1 MKRADECTGIAEIR
15 AEIDRIDRVVITAL
29 GERFEYV
36 KAAAKFKS
44 NSSEVAAPSR
54 VSAMLEQRRVWAV
67 EAGLD
72 PDMVEKLYRD
82 LVSYF
87 VSQEQKHFGE
97 LSK

>member
-1 MKRADECTGIAEIR
+1 MKRPDECNGIAEIR
-15 AEIDRIDRVVITAL
+15 AEIDRIDRIVIAAL

-54 VSAMLEQRRVWAV
+54 LSAMLERRRVWAA

-72 PDMVEKLYRD
+72 PDIVEKLYRD

-87 VSQEQKHFGE
+87 ISQEQKHFDE
-97 LSK
+97 LRK